1 MGEKEDLKETIFEKL
16 KNIRLKK
23 NLELSKIAEKTKI
36 HIKYLEA
43 IESGNLKEI
52 PEVYDK
58 LFFQTYL
65 TSLNIKK
72 KDEYLD
78 EFYKIR
84 KEVRPQYTTTIQK
97 IKSLKTDSKRFS
109 KLKQI
114 YLIAPILIVVIL
126 IVFFAINSKL
136 IEENTDED
144 VPELSVRE
152 IANELEQEAI
162 TNVEPDSQSTE
173 KPDLNNSGEVSIDIS
188 TVELTWVRL
197 VKDFSD
203 TLEYLL
209 QPGNSVSEKADSTM
223 DLVIGNAGGVIFKV
237 NGIDVGTLGSSSQII
252 SNLKI
257 TDKGIVS
264 KRLRTV
270 QKENTIDSLATD

>member
-126 IVFFAINSKL
+126 IVFFAIIKKILRCGNDNIRIMAALRVQVNHSACMIVGK
-136 IEENTDED
+136 
-144 VPELSVRE
+144 
-152 IANELEQEAI
+152 
-162 TNVEPDSQSTE
+162 ST
-173 KPDLNNSGEVSIDIS
+173 PQIHAVINLDPWPLFHDIG
-188 TVELTWVRL
+188 
-197 VKDFSD
+197 KDR
-203 TLEYLL
+203 
-209 QPGNSVSEKADSTM
+209 K
-223 DLVIGNAGGVIFKV
+223 KV
-237 NGIDVGTLGSSSQII
+237 
-252 SNLKI
+252 
-257 TDKGIVS
+257 
-264 KRLRTV
+264 
-270 QKENTIDSLATD
+270 